1 MLCDEMAAA
10 AFRAV
15 AVVLD
20 RRCDS
25 LDEARKL
32 LSNCERVVVV
42 ATCLLIAE
50 MPKPDGAADGE
61 WRVVAGVWDVS
72 VVVVGDG

>member
-1 MLCDEMAAA
+1 MV
-10 AFRAV
+10 V
-15 AVVLD
+15 A
-20 RRCDS
+20 
-25 LDEARKL
+25 
-32 LSNCERVVVV
+32 

-61 WRVVAGVWDVS
+61 WRVVADVWDVS